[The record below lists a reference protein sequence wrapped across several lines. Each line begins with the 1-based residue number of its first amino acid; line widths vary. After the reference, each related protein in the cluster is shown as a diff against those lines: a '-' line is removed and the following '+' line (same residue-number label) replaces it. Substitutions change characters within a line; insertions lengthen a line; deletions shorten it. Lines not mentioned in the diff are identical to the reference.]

1 MEHPNAALMQ
11 EVDEPLS
18 GAAQAWVLGAAAA
31 VILVLALR
39 SLSMSPA
46 GYRPEPPLQPE
57 ELVGRW

>member
-1 MEHPNAALMQ
+1 MQ